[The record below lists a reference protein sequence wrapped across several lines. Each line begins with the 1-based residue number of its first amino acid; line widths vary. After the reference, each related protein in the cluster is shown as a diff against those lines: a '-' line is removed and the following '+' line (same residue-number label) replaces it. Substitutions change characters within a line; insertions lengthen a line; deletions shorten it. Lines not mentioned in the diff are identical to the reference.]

1 MATTDARQSTAVAD
15 GEVVTACASC
25 AHPRGAHDRIAARFC
40 DATAAG
46 QYKRGCVCTTRATV
60 DPPA

>member
-1 MATTDARQSTAVAD
+1 MAIIDTRQSTAVAD

-25 AHPRGAHDRIAARFC
+25 AHPWGTHDRIAARFC
-40 DATAAG
+40 NATAAG
-46 QYKRGCVCTTRATV
+46 QYKRGCVCTTRVTV